1 MCTTYTDL
9 RFYKGLNGKEG
20 VEGGGDSYFS
30 TDKSQK
36 KTRFFIHLFPSNGQH
51 IKNLKG
57 IVKEK

>member
-20 VEGGGDSYFS
+20 VEGGGTVIFPL
-30 TDKSQK
+30 TKAK